1 MGSSPFARTRRQ
13 RQDFPPLFLFLTV
26 LYLAIILKTECS
38 QTEEDIINM
47 TKSKAKILVVDDNA
61 GIRSALGIL
70 LPLHFSQVEIIPSP
84 NELISRVGTFGPDAV
99 LLDMNF
105 HRDINTGNEGLY
117 WLSELK
123 SRYPDVQVVLF
134 TAYADIALAV
144 EGMKRGAAD
153 FIVKPW
159 DNDKLINIL
168 ENACEKAGRHGSAA
182 NRPQES
188 KADAPMLWG
197 TGTAMSE
204 IRKTVGKIAMT
215 DASVLITGEN
225 GTGKDVLARE
235 IHRLSGRS
243 GMPMI
248 NVDLGAVPETLF
260 ESELFGH
267 AKGAFTDAKTD
278 FAGKFEQA
286 QGGTLFLDE
295 IGNIPLHLQSKLL
308 RVLQNRTVTRVGD
321 TRSIP
326 VNIRLVCATNMDLP
340 QMVRDGKFREDLFYR
355 INTVQIHLPPLRERK
370 DEIPRLSE
378 MFLEKFSGQ
387 YNRKVSSIS
396 DDALRVLASAP
407 WKGNIR
413 ELQNC
418 IEKAVIMSEGE
429 TLTASDIM
437 SSGTG
442 PDLHA
447 GPGDCNTP
455 PAAVRDGNGE
465 DTLEMIEE
473 RAIRS
478 AMKKY
483 NGNLSMVAKA
493 LDISRP
499 TLYSK
504 LRKYNI

>member
-243 GMPMI
+243 AMPMI
-248 NVDLGAVPETLF
+248 SVDLGAVPETLF

-370 DEIPRLSE
+370 DEIPRLAE

-396 DDALRVLASAP
+396 DDALRVLVSVP

-418 IEKAVIMSEGE
+418 IEKAVIMSEGG
-429 TLTASDIM
+429 TLTANDIM
-437 SSGTG
+437 TSGTG

-455 PAAVRDGNGE
+455 TAAVRDGNGE

-473 RAIRS
+473 KAIRS